1 MHVVPTTYI
10 APRSAPLQTHQYS
23 VTHYTRV
30 LEHNQGTPGIFFKFD
45 LDPLSI
51 TLHQRTTTLIQL
63 IIRCV
68 GVLGGVFVCMGYAIR
83 ITTRAVEVVSGADQT
98 AGLVAAEASGAKV
111 GLRSKWGGGEL
122 RARPKSGRM
131 VPQGNGWVMEGSQSP
146 YASYTNSPVSG
157 QFSPSLPGQTSPY
170 LGTTSPYLG
179 ASPQSSAPGTP
190 NLGNPMGLGLNT
202 FGPSGG
208 ATYVSAG
215 YGVSPPGSV
224 RSHSRESSRSGSGLG
239 PLGPP
244 RSNGARTPGTPN
256 LGTAEFSTSV
266 TTGQPAPL
274 PSGVP
279 AYAFPPT
286 PVNPETNTNTNGH
299 GDTLQGPPLRKI
311 SPKKDD

>member
-1 MHVVPTTYI
+1 MPTTYI

-63 IIRCV
+63 FIRCV

-131 VPQGNGWVMEGSQSP
+131 VPQGNGWVMEGTPSP
-146 YASYTNSPVSG
+146 YASYTNSPILG
-157 QFSPSLPGQTSPY
+157 QMSPNLPGQTSPY
-170 LGTTSPYLG
+170 IGGSPH
-179 ASPQSSAPGTP
+179 SSAPGTP
-190 NLGNPMGLGLNT
+190 NLGNAIGLGFPSNS

-239 PLGPP
+239 PP
-244 RSNGARTPGTPN
+244 RSSGARTPGIDVSA
-256 LGTAEFSTSV
+256 TA
-266 TTGQPAPL
+266 API
-274 PSGVP
+274 PSGIPSYNV
-279 AYAFPPT
+279 FPPT
-286 PVNPETNTNTNGH
+286 PVTSEMNTNSNGH
-299 GDTLQGPPLRKI
+299 GDTLQGPPLKK
-311 SPKKDD
+311 SDSKKDD